1 MNKMKIARAAVLF
14 LVGAALALGSGAAL
28 LAGQSAGRGPR
39 QGAGLRQRIS
49 ELYLL
54 RLTRALDLTE
64 EQTAKVYPLLTR
76 AEKDKAE
83 IQRKMGQDLRA
94 LREELAQPAPREKE
108 LDALVERIREE
119 RRTIRQT
126 EEDVE
131 VSLDGILTPVQ
142 KARYVIFTVEFL
154 RGLQDRLDRARDLGA
169 PIKRTP

>member
-1 MNKMKIARAAVLF
+1 MNTIKIARAA
-14 LVGAALALGSGAAL
+14 AACLIVAAMAAGSSATL
-28 LAGQSAGRGPR
+28 CAGQAAGLR

-76 AEKDKAE
+76 AEKEKAE

-108 LDALVERIREE
+108 IDALVVRIREQRRLI
-119 RRTIRQT
+119 RRTD
-126 EEDVE
+126 EDVE
-131 VSLDGILTPVQ
+131 ASLDRVLTPVQ
-142 KARYVIFTVEFL
+142 RARYVIFTVEFL
-154 RGLQDRLDRARDLGA
+154 RGLQDRLDRVRDLGPPA
-169 PIKRTP
+169 KRTP